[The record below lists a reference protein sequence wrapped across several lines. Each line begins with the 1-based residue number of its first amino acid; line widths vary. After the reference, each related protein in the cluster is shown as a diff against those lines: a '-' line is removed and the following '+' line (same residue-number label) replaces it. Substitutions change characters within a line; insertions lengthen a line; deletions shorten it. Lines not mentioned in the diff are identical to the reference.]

1 MRKVLTIAGSDS
13 CCGAG
18 VQADLKTINALGAYG
33 TCAITAVTTQN
44 TLGISSVFKVPA
56 TFVGQQIDAVIS
68 DIGVDALK
76 TGMLTNEK
84 VVEIVS
90 DRVSRHKLKN
100 LVVDPVIKSHYGERL
115 LTTTGVKKLISNLI
129 PLAYLVTPNIPEA
142 EILAGMKIKSLPA
155 IKDAAK
161 CIHELGAA
169 NVLIKGGHITSDENG
184 DYSSKMDVAD
194 ILYDGKSFE
203 TFEEKRIKTEKVHG
217 TGCIYSAAIATELA
231 NGNDLMNS
239 ITNAKKFVTEI
250 IKNPLTLGKGY
261 KLAPF
266 GNQFLPEN
274 IVDFL

>member
-44 TLGISSVFKVPA
+44 TLGISSVFKIPA

-76 TGMLTNEK
+76 TGMLANEK

-115 LTTTGVKKLISNLI
+115 LTTNGVKKLISNLI

-142 EILAGMKIKSLPA
+142 EILAGRKIHNLPA

-169 NVLIKGGHITSDENG
+169 NVLIKGGHITSDEDE

-203 TFEEKRIKTEKVHG
+203 TFEEKRIKTENVHG
-217 TGCIYSAAIATELA
+217 TGCIFSAAIATELA

-250 IKNPLTLGKGY
+250 LKRPLTLGKGY

>member
-1 MRKVLTIAGSDS
+1 MRKVLNIAGSDS

-33 TCAITAVTTQN
+33 TCVITAVTAQN
-44 TLGISSVFKVPA
+44 TLGVSSVFKIPA

-100 LVVDPVIKSHYGERL
+100 LVVDPVIKSHYGEIL
-115 LTTTGVKKLISNLI
+115 LSSTGVKKLISNLI

-142 EILAGMKIKSLPA
+142 EILAGRKIHNLPA

-161 CIHELGAA
+161 CIHELGAG
-169 NVLIKGGHITSDENG
+169 NVLIKGGHITSDENE
-184 DYSSKMDVAD
+184 DYSSKMDVSD
-194 ILYDGKSFE
+194 IFYDGKSFE
-203 TFEEKRIKTEKVHG
+203 CFEEKRIKTEKVHG

-250 IKNPLTLGKGY
+250 LKNPLTLGKGY

-266 GNQFLPEN
+266 GN
-274 IVDFL
+274 

>member
-33 TCAITAVTTQN
+33 TCVITAVTAQN
-44 TLGISSVFKVPA
+44 TLGVSSVFKVPA

-84 VVEIVS
+84 VVEIVA

-142 EILAGMKIKSLPA
+142 EILADMKIKSLPA

-169 NVLIKGGHITSDENG
+169 NVLIKGGHITSDEDE

-203 TFEEKRIKTEKVHG
+203 TFEEKRVKTEKVHG

-231 NGNDLMNS
+231 NGNDLINS

-250 IKNPLTLGKGY
+250 LKNPLTLGKGY

>member
-33 TCAITAVTTQN
+33 TCVITAVTAQN
-44 TLGISSVFKVPA
+44 TIGISSVFKIPA

-100 LVVDPVIKSHYGERL
+100 LVVDPVIKSHYGEIL
-115 LTTTGVKKLISNLI
+115 LSSTGVKKLISNLI

-142 EILAGMKIKSLPA
+142 EILAGRKIHNLSD

-161 CIHELGAA
+161 CIHELGAG
-169 NVLIKGGHITSDENG
+169 NVLIKGGHITSDENE
-184 DYSSKMDVAD
+184 DYSSKMDVSD
-194 ILYDGKSFE
+194 IFYDGKSFE

-231 NGNDLMNS
+231 NGNDLINS

-250 IKNPLTLGKGY
+250 LKNPLTLGKGY

-266 GNQFLPEN
+266 GNQFMPEN

>member
-33 TCAITAVTTQN
+33 TCVITAVTAQN
-44 TLGISSVFKVPA
+44 TLGVSSVFKIPA
-56 TFVGQQIDAVIS
+56 AFVGQQIDAVIT

-76 TGMLTNEK
+76 TGMLANEK

-115 LTTTGVKKLISNLI
+115 LTTNGVKKLISNLI

-142 EILAGMKIKSLPA
+142 EILAGRKIHNLPA
-155 IKDAAK
+155 IKVAAK

-169 NVLIKGGHITSDENG
+169 NVLIKGGHITSDEDE

-203 TFEEKRIKTEKVHG
+203 TFEEKRIKTENVHG
-217 TGCIYSAAIATELA
+217 TGCIFSAAIATELA

-250 IKNPLTLGKGY
+250 LKRPLTLGKGY

-266 GNQFLPEN
+266 GDQFLPEN

>member
-18 VQADLKTINALGAYG
+18 VQVDLKTINALGAYG
-33 TCAITAVTTQN
+33 TCVITAVTAQN
-44 TLGISSVFKVPA
+44 TLGVSSVFKIPA

-100 LVVDPVIKSHYGERL
+100 LVVDPVIKSHYGEIL
-115 LTTTGVKKLISNLI
+115 LSSTGVKKLISNLI

-142 EILAGMKIKSLPA
+142 EILADMKIKSLPD

-161 CIHELGAA
+161 CIHELGAE
-169 NVLIKGGHITSDENG
+169 NVLIKGGHITSDENE

-203 TFEEKRIKTEKVHG
+203 TFEEKRVKTEKVHG

-250 IKNPLTLGKGY
+250 LKNPLSLGKGY

-266 GNQFLPEN
+266 GDQFLSEN

>member
-33 TCAITAVTTQN
+33 TCVITAVTAQN
-44 TLGISSVFKVPA
+44 TLGISSVFKVSA

-115 LTTTGVKKLISNLI
+115 LSSTGVKKLISNLI

-142 EILAGMKIKSLPA
+142 EILADMKIKSLPD

-161 CIHELGAA
+161 YIHELGAA
-169 NVLIKGGHITSDENG
+169 NVLIKGGHITSDENE
-184 DYSSKMDVAD
+184 DYSSKMYVAD

-203 TFEEKRIKTEKVHG
+203 PFEEKRIKTEKVHG

-231 NGNDLMNS
+231 NGNDLINS

-250 IKNPLTLGKGY
+250 LKNPLTLGKGY

-266 GNQFLPEN
+266 GDQFLPEN

>member
-44 TLGISSVFKVPA
+44 TLGISSIFKIPA
-56 TFVGQQIDAVIS
+56 IFVGQQIDAVIS

-90 DRVSRHKLKN
+90 DRVCRHKLKN

-115 LTTTGVKKLISNLI
+115 LSSTGVKKLISNLI

-142 EILAGMKIKSLPA
+142 EILAGMKIKSLPG

-161 CIHELGAA
+161 CIHELGAS
-169 NVLIKGGHITSDENG
+169 NVLIKGGHITSEESR
-184 DYSSKMDVAD
+184 DYSSKMDVVD
-194 ILYDGKSFE
+194 ILYDGKTFE
-203 TFEEKRIKTEKVHG
+203 CFEEKRIKTENVHG
-217 TGCIYSAAIATELA
+217 TGCIYSAAITTELA
-231 NGNDLMNS
+231 NGNDLINS

-250 IKNPLTLGKGY
+250 LKKPLTLGKGY